1 MSLLYAD
8 PALELVICTMGQAN
22 RLLVKFLE
30 QIKPKVTSFYHWGD
44 LDRSGVL
51 ILDSLRRRTGCDIQS
66 MKMDS
71 ATFLANKNKGQ
82 ALSDEEKNKLE
93 SLLQR
98 RPDIICND
106 LLRSMLAHNLW
117 VEQENIM
124 INDI

>member
-1 MSLLYAD
+1 MS
-8 PALELVICTMGQAN
+8 
-22 RLLVKFLE
+22 KS
-30 QIKPKVTSFYHWGD
+30 KPRVTSFYHWGD